1 MSLCQCQTAEGHY
14 FFALK
19 LKNGGLLY
27 AKNKIS
33 VSSIYS
39 NNSLD
44 YGLFYDAVQQRY
56 CIVIGLC
63 AYFISAPLAKRLAFK
78 VININDRQIFIILTI
93 QVFTVI
99 CQVAF
104 ASIIGVYHS
113 NGFNSQIIPNY
124 IRAYC
129 LNFAMAMPLQIFV
142 AGPAARFIF
151 RKIYTKNR

>member
-1 MSLCQCQTAEGHY
+1 MPKTKFQSAVFTAITAWIMVY
-14 FFALK
+14 FMTLYNSVIASGEFSNLTFASALK
-19 LKNGGLLY
+19 NMWIEY
-27 AKNKIS
+27 
-33 VSSIYS
+33 
-39 NNSLD
+39 
-44 YGLFYDAVQQRY
+44 
-56 CIVIGLC
+56 IVIGLC

-78 VININDRQIFIILTI
+78 VININDRQIFIILSI